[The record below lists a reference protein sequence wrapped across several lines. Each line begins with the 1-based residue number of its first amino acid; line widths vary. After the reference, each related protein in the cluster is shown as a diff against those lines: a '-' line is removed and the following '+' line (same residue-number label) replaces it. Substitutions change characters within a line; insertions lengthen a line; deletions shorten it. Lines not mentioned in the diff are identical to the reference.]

1 MRMFFD
7 ETTVD
12 PKLWGELDNMDEG
25 QRINVPMTVGD
36 LRKIRDLHVAVG
48 HYTSKHGTDT
58 LIQFTTIR
66 SVGDLPV
73 LITDILEK
81 EFGFEVSPK
90 DSFEWIA
97 CYPYSSIGLM

>member
-12 PKLWGELDNMDEG
+12 PQLWGELDNMDEG

-48 HYTSKHGTDT
+48 HYSWK
-58 LIQFTTIR
+58 
-66 SVGDLPV
+66 
-73 LITDILEK
+73 
-81 EFGFEVSPK
+81 
-90 DSFEWIA
+90 
-97 CYPYSSIGLM
+97 